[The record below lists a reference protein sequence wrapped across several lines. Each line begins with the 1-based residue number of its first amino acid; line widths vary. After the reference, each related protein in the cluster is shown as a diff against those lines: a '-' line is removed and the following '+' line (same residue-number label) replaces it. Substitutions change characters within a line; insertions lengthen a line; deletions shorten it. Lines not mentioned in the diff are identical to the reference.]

1 MSWLV
6 DELGMDSAINYKKVD
21 DLGAELGKH
30 CPDKID
36 IFFDNVGGNHLEAAL
51 YHMNRFGR
59 IIGCDMISELNS
71 TTPLPGPPIWFT
83 SIPNESN
90 SKASS
95 AVIILISCRSST
107 RTWADGSRKDD

>member
-51 YHMNRFGR
+51 YHR
-59 IIGCDMISELNS
+59 IVLAE
-71 TTPLPGPPIWFT
+71 
-83 SIPNESN
+83 
-90 SKASS
+90 SS
-95 AVIILISCRSST
+95 AAT
-107 RTWADGSRKDD
+107 